1 MISEVLVINEAI
13 SKMIAKGSTNFDI
26 ATYAQEHTSFK
37 PMFFDGLKKASM
49 GITTLDDVLRVV
61 KDI

>member
-1 MISEVLVINEAI
+1 
-13 SKMIAKGSTNFDI
+13 MIAAGSTNFEV
-26 ATYAQEHTSFK
+26 AHYAQDEEGFQ
-37 PMFFDGLKKASM
+37 PMFFDGLKKAMM